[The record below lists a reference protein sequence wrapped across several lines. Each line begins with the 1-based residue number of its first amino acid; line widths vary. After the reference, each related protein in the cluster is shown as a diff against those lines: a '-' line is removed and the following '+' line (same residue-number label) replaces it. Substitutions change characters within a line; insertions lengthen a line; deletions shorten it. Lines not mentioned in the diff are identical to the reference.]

1 MTKNNGIKS
10 VSGIGRVL
18 FRTMGLRHLVIVN
31 VHNEVVGIVTRKD
44 LVHLDNRTVRGREQS
59 VFSVFSDSDVPTD

>member
-18 FRTMGLRHLVIVN
+18 FRTMGLLVAGLGSFLM
-31 VHNEVVGIVTRKD
+31 ETRTAARRN
-44 LVHLDNRTVRGREQS
+44 LERMRERRDS
-59 VFSVFSDSDVPTD
+59 VAS